1 MIEDNNAMFS
11 EPGDSG
17 GIVWDGE
24 RRAVVGIIIVGIVHA
39 EVDGRW
45 WDNIA
50 VITPAEEIL
59 R

>member
-1 MIEDNNAMFS
+1 MFS